1 MRRLIVHWIITGIA
15 LWVAVYIVNSQR
27 PALGGIQ
34 PSDDPITLAVV
45 AAIFGLVNAVIG
57 PIVSKLTGCLR
68 ILTLG
73 LFTLVVNAI
82 LLMLTSWLA
91 GQLGFQFHIADVL
104 TAIVAA
110 FIISVVSFV
119 LNLIF
124 GA

>member
-15 LWVAVYIVNSQR
+15 LWVAVYIVNTQI
-27 PALGGIQ
+27 PGLGGIQ
-34 PSDDPITLAVV
+34 TSGDPITLVVV

-57 PIVSKLTGCLR
+57 PILSTLTGCLR

-91 GQLGFQFHIADVL
+91 GQLGYQFQVADFL